1 MFHESYSNPNVK
13 WILIAGIFSSI
24 TGSILWFST
33 TWLIYGLGGSNE
45 DLGRILGTAG
55 LLGVAV
61 TLVASK
67 IGDSYRK
74 DIVIWF
80 AGGFLILGSFILAYS
95 STLTHVF
102 IGQMVVVIGGSATFP
117 VLAALFADSI
127 PGEHRNRIF
136 GTQFLLQNLFNA
148 VGNLFGYFI
157 FRDLSTTNIADLD
170 TDLIRFTIFVAAISE
185 IIAFALI
192 LRIRDRHSLSAEEEG
207 TIASQPAV
215 VEEERVAGDQ
225 TKSSWFNPRDFA
237 PGSLSILFLTL
248 MAAFLIGFGAG
259 ITIPFLPRFFF
270 DVYEVDLADLS
281 LIFALLTIITAIW
294 GKINANLADKYG
306 RVELIVI
313 NQMVSVTLLIVLS
326 FYPPLAFAFLVLI
339 IRNAVMNG
347 VGPVNAAIQM
357 EYTPRKY
364 RSQINALN
372 TLAWA
377 FLFSI

>member
-1 MFHESYSNPNVK
+1 
-13 WILIAGIFSSI
+13 
-24 TGSILWFST
+24 
-33 TWLIYGLGGSNE
+33 
-45 DLGRILGTAG
+45 
-55 LLGVAV
+55 
-61 TLVASK
+61 
-67 IGDSYRK
+67 
-74 DIVIWF
+74 
-80 AGGFLILGSFILAYS
+80 
-95 STLTHVF
+95 
-102 IGQMVVVIGGSATFP
+102 
-117 VLAALFADSI
+117 
-127 PGEHRNRIF
+127 
-136 GTQFLLQNLFNA
+136 
-148 VGNLFGYFI
+148 
-157 FRDLSTTNIADLD
+157 
-170 TDLIRFTIFVAAISE
+170 
-185 IIAFALI
+185 
-192 LRIRDRHSLSAEEEG
+192 
-207 TIASQPAV
+207 
-215 VEEERVAGDQ
+215 DQ
-225 TKSSWFNPRDFA
+225 TKSSWFNRRDFA

-377 FLFSI
+377 FLFSIGQIIGGYLVDTYGFWLPIRLTAGFYFLATVAYWRIKSYLGSVELILTDDVLMSDIQAPLLGDQIDVKH